1 MLVEPINT
9 PGKHLAPPAQTK
21 PHSEP
26 TIGRGA
32 KENRAPQN
40 HVNHS
45 QLLEAATDVQRNLNV
60 IHNVDLSFKVH
71 SDSGKIMVTVKDETT
86 GDVIREIPPAEILD
100 LATRL
105 EEMIGLI
112 FDQKG

>member
-1 MLVEPINT
+1 MLVEPINM
-9 PGKHLAPPAQTK
+9 PGNNLDSPVQSKPRAEPA
-21 PHSEP
+21 
-26 TIGRGA
+26 IGQEA
-32 KENRAPQN
+32 KGNRPSQ
-40 HVNHS
+40 VNVNVS
-45 QLLEAATDVQRNLNV
+45 QLLEAATDVQKNLNM
-60 IHNVDLSFKVH
+60 IHDVDLSFKVH

-112 FDQKG
+112 FDQQG

>member
-1 MLVEPINT
+1 MLVEPINM
-9 PGKHLAPPAQTK
+9 PGNNLAPPAQAK
-21 PHSEP
+21 PHAEP
-26 TIGRGA
+26 ETGQEP
-32 KENRAPQN
+32 KEKKPAQA
-40 HVNHS
+40 HVSLS
-45 QLLEAATDVQRNLNV
+45 QLLEAATDVQKNLNM

-71 SDSGKIMVTVKDETT
+71 SDSGKIMVTVKDEKT